1 MNKSV
6 MLKWSRRDKKLSQK
20 KLAEEIGISENI
32 ISRLELSS
40 SEWNKLDESTK
51 SKLNEFFEGCK
62 YWESLVGEPD
72 IEDTSNFVEIDAVE
86 ESKETKSSLDYKIQY
101 SEDMITKYDVKV
113 LTLIE
118 FAYEGLNESK
128 THEDFKANV
137 DLIKRILKKYNL

>member
-72 IEDTSNFVEIDAVE
+72 IEDASNFVEIDAVE

-101 SEDMITKYDVKV
+101 SDDMITKYDVKV

-118 FAYEGLNESK
+118 FAYEGLCDSK